1 MRDTDKNK
9 GLRGS
14 PRLDYKEACAGT
26 RKTEE
31 EREWTLSSNS
41 RRRAPGTTEA

>member
-14 PRLDYKEACAGT
+14 LRLDYEAYAGT
-26 RKTEE
+26 RKTKEK
-31 EREWTLSSNS
+31 REWTLSSNS
-41 RRRAPGTTEA
+41 RRRVSGTTEA

>member
-1 MRDTDKNK
+1 MRDIDKNK

-14 PRLDYKEACAGT
+14 PRLDYEAYAGT

-41 RRRAPGTTEA
+41 RRRVSDTAEA